1 MTTPSATP
9 RKRRKLAVAGAIIGA
24 VVSLGAI
31 SDAASAAPTKT
42 SGPVKYVG
50 DDDTAALSSGIRW

>member
-9 RKRRKLAVAGAIIGA
+9 RKRRKLAIAGAIIGT

-31 SDAASAAPTKT
+31 SDAASAAPSK
-42 SGPVKYVG
+42 SNNGPVKYVE
-50 DDDTAALSSGIRW
+50 DETAALSSGIRW